1 MASLAERFLVVGPA
15 WVGDMVLAQSLFIF
29 LKQRHPGS
37 RIEVLA
43 PGWTRALLERMPE
56 VDEAIALDI
65 GHGELKLGTR
75 LRLGRQL
82 RKRRYDRA
90 IVLPN
95 SFKSALVPFAARA
108 RVRTGF
114 TGELRYGLLNDIRR
128 LDQNKFPR
136 TVDRFV
142 ALALAPDEPLPKIP
156 PPRIRADVDKARMAL
171 ARLVRSL
178 PVKPVLGLCP
188 GAEYGPAKRWPAEYY
203 ADVAKAKL
211 DEGWEVWLFGSENDA
226 PVSGAIQSLT
236 GNRCLDLSGKTT
248 LSEAIDLMSLTTAVV
263 TNDSGLMHVAAAL
276 GRALIAIY
284 GSTDPGHTP
293 PMSEEA
299 SILYLSVEC
308 SPCFERE
315 CPFGHY
321 RCLRDIMP
329 DTVLHTLRRLAGP
342 TGTSV
347 EIRP

>member
-1 MASLAERFLVVGPA
+1 MPPAELRRRARLFSALEALFDARFEEREHGRDDGLDAALVFDGILAEDARIPVLRF
-15 WVGDMVLAQSLFIF
+15 VLADERPPDAAASVVSLGLAEPLDVRLRGRRLSESGLAAIHAR
-29 LKQRHPGS
+29 LSEGEPLAWDDVGS
-37 RIEVLA
+37 V
-43 PGWTRALLERMPE
+43 W
-56 VDEAIALDI
+56 ALDRRS
-65 GHGELKLGTR
+65 GTET
-75 LRLGRQL
+75 
-82 RKRRYDRA
+82 
-90 IVLPN
+90 
-95 SFKSALVPFAARA
+95 ALVAPN
-108 RVRTGF
+108 
-114 TGELRYGLLNDIRR
+114 E
-128 LDQNKFPR
+128 
-136 TVDRFV
+136 
-142 ALALAPDEPLPKIP
+142 LAPDEPLPEIP